1 MTKDDE
7 AEVVL
12 TEASRG
18 LVRLLIVCSK
28 EMGLWKSIARAG
40 STVKK

>member
-12 TEASRG
+12 IEASRG
-18 LVRLLIVCSK
+18 LLGVLIVCSK
-28 EMGLWKSIARAG
+28 EMGL
-40 STVKK
+40 